1 MPPKGLA
8 APALP
13 FCSSVIVRLSSLCVP
28 LSCANRSTVGAYPRG
43 VSDRATAGIAGD
55 HVPSPG
61 DHPRRAGPSISTRP
75 ASRQPVAAPIDD
87 PAEAAEPLR
96 ENRDFLTVLIGQ
108 GISSFGDSITST
120 AMPLLVL
127 ALTGSGFVMGIVNVL
142 TTLPDLLVGLFAGAY
157 ADRWDRRRMMFAA
170 DLGRAILTAVI
181 PISVWL
187 DGPTIALI
195 LLVTF
200 PMQVL
205 RVLWLAA
212 YTASVPGLVGRSQV
226 ARASAIFEA
235 VFNVGWII
243 GPALAGLLAATIG
256 PGATI
261 AIDALTFLIS
271 AVTILFVRRPLRAE
285 RLEETHLLADIREGI
300 RFVAH
305 EPTLRAVLALWTTT
319 SIITAGLTTALIFYL
334 TIDRELGAGVVGL
347 VLSAFAVGSLAGSV
361 VAAHFAF
368 KPVGR
373 VMLLGAVGMGV
384 SLVIAAGAPVPVI
397 VAVSL
402 FAGVLNTNVLVAYIT
417 LRTMLS
423 PDVLLGR
430 VGATARTLSVGLM
443 PVGALI
449 TGILLD
455 AVGGT
460 VTLTLMGALLV
471 VGGGRVLAAAQRA
484 QRPLGHVTT
493 RAAPVTARSD
503 ARRRAT
509 LRAMRERHPA

>member
-1 MPPKGLA
+1 M
-8 APALP
+8 
-13 FCSSVIVRLSSLCVP
+13 
-28 LSCANRSTVGAYPRG
+28 
-43 VSDRATAGIAGD
+43 ATAGISERTYPAAVTSLDEPHGLD
-55 HVPSPG
+55 LDAPGRALPAASP
-61 DHPRRAGPSISTRP
+61 DEDA
-75 ASRQPVAAPIDD
+75 V
-87 PAEAAEPLR
+87 EAVEPLR

-108 GISSFGDSITST
+108 GVSSFGDAITST

-157 ADRWDRRRMMFAA
+157 ADRWERRRMMFAA
-170 DLGRAILTAVI
+170 DLGRAVLTALV

-195 LLVTF
+195 LIVTF

-261 AIDALTFLIS
+261 AIDALTFLVS

-285 RLEETHLLADIREGI
+285 RLQETHLLADIREGI

-334 TIDRELGAGVVGL
+334 TIDRDLGAGVVGL

-373 VMLLGAVGMGV
+373 VMLLGAVGIGV
-384 SLVIAAGAPVPVI
+384 SLVVAAGAPVPVI

-402 FAGVLNTNVLVAYIT
+402 VAGVLNTNVLVAYIT

-443 PVGALI
+443 PVGALV

-455 AVGGT
+455 AIGGAE
-460 VTLTLMGALLV
+460 TLTIMGALLV
-471 VGGGRVLAAAQRA
+471 VAAGGFALLPRVRN
-484 QRPLGHVTT
+484 
-493 RAAPVTARSD
+493 ARSV
-503 ARRRAT
+503 T
-509 LRAMRERHPA
+509 

>member
-1 MPPKGLA
+1 VTTLHEPDLDLE
-8 APALP
+8 APGASLP
-13 FCSSVIVRLSSLCVP
+13 
-28 LSCANRSTVGAYPRG
+28 
-43 VSDRATAGIAGD
+43 ATTPIHD
-55 HVPSPG
+55 PG
-61 DHPRRAGPSISTRP
+61 E
-75 ASRQPVAAPIDD
+75 ID
-87 PAEAAEPLR
+87 EPLR
-96 ENRDFLTVLIGQ
+96 ENRDFWTVLVGQ
-108 GISSFGDSITST
+108 GVSSFGDSVTST

-142 TTLPDLLVGLFAGAY
+142 TTLPDLLVGLLAGAY
-157 ADRWDRRRMMFAA
+157 ADRWDRRRMMFVA
-170 DLGRAILTAVI
+170 DLGRAVLTALI

-187 DGPTIALI
+187 DGPTIPLI
-195 LLVTF
+195 LVVTF

-243 GPALAGLLAATIG
+243 GPAIAGLLAATIG

-261 AIDALTFLIS
+261 AIDACTFLIS
-271 AVTILFVRRPLRAE
+271 AVTILFVRRPLRAV
-285 RLEETHLLADIREGI
+285 RHEETHLLADIREGI

-368 KPVGR
+368 RPVGR

-397 VAVSL
+397 AAVSL
-402 FAGVLNTNVLVAYIT
+402 FAGVLNTNMLVAYIT

-449 TGILLD
+449 TGVLLD

-460 VTLTLMGALLV
+460 ATLTLMGSLLV
-471 VGGGRVLAAAQRA
+471 AAAAGFSLLPNVRN
-484 QRPLGHVTT
+484 
-493 RAAPVTARSD
+493 ARSVTV
-503 ARRRAT
+503 RPRA
-509 LRAMRERHPA
+509 

>member
-1 MPPKGLA
+1 MWESTYPAAVTSLGEPALDLDAPGGALPA
-8 APALP
+8 APP
-13 FCSSVIVRLSSLCVP
+13 DDDVE
-28 LSCANRSTVGAYPRG
+28 
-43 VSDRATAGIAGD
+43 
-55 HVPSPG
+55 
-61 DHPRRAGPSISTRP
+61 
-75 ASRQPVAAPIDD
+75 PV
-87 PAEAAEPLR
+87 EPLR

-108 GISSFGDSITST
+108 GVSSFGDSITST

-170 DLGRAILTAVI
+170 DLGRAILTALI

-195 LLVTF
+195 LIVTF

-261 AIDALTFLIS
+261 AIDAVTFLIS

-334 TIDRELGAGVVGL
+334 TIDRDLGAGVVGL

-361 VAAHFAF
+361 VAAQFAF

-373 VMLLGAVGMGV
+373 VMLLGAVGIGV
-384 SLVIAAGAPVPVI
+384 SLVVAAGAPVPVI

-402 FAGVLNTNVLVAYIT
+402 FAGILNTNVLVAYIT

-460 VTLTLMGALLV
+460 VTLTLMGGLLV
-471 VGGGRVLAAAQRA
+471 AAAAGFSLLPNVRNARA
-484 QRPLGHVTT
+484 VGVRPT
-493 RAAPVTARSD
+493 P
-503 ARRRAT
+503 
-509 LRAMRERHPA
+509 

>member
-1 MPPKGLA
+1 MTTLGDPPVDLDATDA
-8 APALP
+8 AGRDVASPDGFA
-13 FCSSVIVRLSSLCVP
+13 
-28 LSCANRSTVGAYPRG
+28 G
-43 VSDRATAGIAGD
+43 VDA
-55 HVPSPG
+55 
-61 DHPRRAGPSISTRP
+61 
-75 ASRQPVAAPIDD
+75 
-87 PAEAAEPLR
+87 PLR
-96 ENRDFLTVLIGQ
+96 GNRDFWTVLVGQ
-108 GISSFGDSITST
+108 GVSSFGDSITNT

-127 ALTGSGFVMGIVNVL
+127 GLTGSGFVMGIVNVL
-142 TTLPDLLVGLFAGAY
+142 STLPDLLVGLFAGAY
-157 ADRWDRRRMMFAA
+157 ADRWDRRRMMFAS
-170 DLGRAILTAVI
+170 DLGRAVLTAVV

-187 DGPTIALI
+187 DGPTIPLI

-212 YTASVPGLVGRSQV
+212 YTASVPGLVGRTQV

-243 GPALAGLLAATIG
+243 GPAIAGLLAATIG

-261 AIDALTFLIS
+261 AIDALTFLVS
-271 AVTILFVRRPLRAE
+271 SVAILFVRRPLRAE
-285 RLEETHLLADIREGI
+285 RHEETHILEDIREGI

-305 EPTLRAVLALWTTT
+305 EPTLRAVLALGTTT

-334 TIDRELGAGVVGL
+334 TIDRALGAGIVGL

-361 VAAHFAF
+361 VAARFAF

-373 VMLLGAVGMGV
+373 VMLLGAVGMGA
-384 SLVIAAGAPVPVI
+384 SLVIAAADASVPLI

-455 AVGGT
+455 TVGGT
-460 VTLTLMGALLV
+460 VTLSLMGGLLV
-471 VGGGRVLAAAQRA
+471 VAAAGFSLLPNVRNARA
-484 QRPLGHVTT
+484 
-493 RAAPVTARSD
+493 VTAFD
-503 ARRRAT
+503 A
-509 LRAMRERHPA
+509 EEPAAR

>member
-1 MPPKGLA
+1 MAGMRETTYPPAVTILGE
-8 APALP
+8 P
-13 FCSSVIVRLSSLCVP
+13 
-28 LSCANRSTVGAYPRG
+28 
-43 VSDRATAGIAGD
+43 
-55 HVPSPG
+55 
-61 DHPRRAGPSISTRP
+61 
-75 ASRQPVAAPIDD
+75 PIDLD
-87 PAEAAEPLR
+87 APGEVLPVVVPDDAVEVDQPLR
-96 ENRDFLTVLIGQ
+96 ENRDFLTVLFGQ

-127 ALTGSGFVMGIVNVL
+127 SLTGSGFVMGIVNVL

-170 DLGRAILTAVI
+170 DLGRALLTAAV
-181 PISVWL
+181 PISVWVG
-187 DGPTIALI
+187 GPTVAVI

-243 GPALAGLLAATIG
+243 GPAIAGLLAATIG

-261 AIDALTFLIS
+261 AIDALTFLVS
-271 AVTILFVRRPLRAE
+271 AFAILLVRRPLRAE

-334 TIDRELGAGVVGL
+334 TVDRGLGAGIVGL

-373 VMLLGAVGMGV
+373 VMLVGAVGMGV
-384 SLVIAAGAPVPVI
+384 SLVIAAANAPVILI
-397 VAVSL
+397 VGVSL
-402 FAGVLNTNVLVAYIT
+402 VAGVQNTNVLVAYIT

-423 PDVLLGR
+423 PDDLLGR
-430 VGATARTLSVGLM
+430 VGATARTLSVGLL

-455 AVGGT
+455 AVGGMI
-460 VTLTLMGALLV
+460 TLTLMGGLLV
-471 VGGGRVLAAAQRA
+471 VAAAGFSLLPNVRNARA
-484 QRPLGHVTT
+484 VT
-493 RAAPVTARSD
+493 VSG
-503 ARRRAT
+503 
-509 LRAMRERHPA
+509 